1 MLLAVL
7 SFSLLFIIKTILLTS
22 YYDNNSI
29 YLFPFELSSLV
40 LSSKNILWSNYFTW
54 IFLGWIG
61 LPNELKYLNNLDDYN
76 WYYIIISWLVCLIFY
91 QIYYFIKYKNNINKW
106 TFYIHNLKFFI
117 VNYFPLY
124 IWSLNRIIN
133 NSNIFIF
140 AFINLLIFN
149 AITFCLP
156 SLIIYLLYGN
166 KIVTYRKKFPFLINN
181 YKKKYKWYIL
191 FEFFVK
197 NITGT
202 FLSFFYYWKI
212 GNNYS
217 LIFINLFYMLMN
229 LKMKPFKKIIDFKF
243 NLTFSFV
250 SLIIIIISEIELFFE
265 YKLFFLITKLILT
278 IIYILLIISYNIN
291 KKLHK
296 IEDLNI
302 SQDVELIGN

>member
-1 MLLAVL
+1 MIFTIL

-22 YYDNNSI
+22 YYNNNGI
-29 YLFPFELSSLV
+29 YLFPLELCSLV

-61 LPNELKYLNNLDDYN
+61 LPNELKYLNNIDDYN
-76 WYYIIISWLVCLIFY
+76 WYYILISWSICLFFY
-91 QIYYFIKYKNNINKW
+91 QIYYLIKYKNKINKW
-106 TFYIHNLKFFI
+106 TFYNHNLKFYI

-133 NSNIFIF
+133 NSNKFVY

-166 KIVTYRKKFPFLINN
+166 KIITHRKRFSFLISN
-181 YKKKYKWYIL
+181 YKKKYKWYL
-191 FEFFVK
+191 LYEFLVK

-229 LKMKPFKKIIDFKF
+229 LKMKPFKMIFDFKF
-243 NLTFSFV
+243 NLTFSFI
-250 SLIIIIISEIELFFE
+250 SLLIIIISEIELFFE
-265 YKLFFLITKLILT
+265 NNLFFLIAKITLI
-278 IIYILLIISYNIN
+278 IIYFLLIISYNVN
-291 KKLHK
+291 KKIK
-296 IEDLNI
+296 IKNNLNI
-302 SQDVELIGN
+302 SQDVELIRN